1 MPPTPENFEDV
12 SPYSLLRNFS
22 KSRLLRCLFLALLIH
37 AAVIGGLSSNYIYRT
52 WVDPEVALPEPKY
65 ASGADDTEPS
75 PDAGTADDAAATGE
89 DAAAAA
95 KNDSSETADDASDDA
110 PVVNRVTEKA
120 DPDQIPDDPG
130 GLGLSIDDVKE

>member
-1 MPPTPENFEDV
+1 MSPTPENVEDV

-37 AAVIGGLSSNYIYRT
+37 AAVIGGLSSRYIYRT
-52 WVDPEVALPEPKY
+52 WIDPEVALPEQVP
-65 ASGADDTEPS
+65 ASDADDT
-75 PDAGTADDAAATGE
+75 DAAPEDGTADDAPSNPE
-89 DAAAAA
+89 DSAAAVKAGA
-95 KNDSSETADDASDDA
+95 SGDADDAPDDA

-130 GLGLSIDDVKE
+130 GLGLSIDDVQE